1 MTSSSLN
8 KFIWNNAIVFILLNS
23 SGALNY
29 IFQII
34 LGRTLSPEQ
43 YGGFNS
49 LLATSALITTPF
61 TILHLVFSR
70 FIAGMADN
78 KLQKIKALLTICLK
92 TILAIVFGI
101 ALIGLLSAQWLQN
114 FLHTETSLP
123 IILILLATCFAAF
136 QNVVIAACEGMQRF
150 LTLGIIS
157 GGGSLA
163 RLLFAILFVVVL
175 GWGIEGGLLAV
186 TFAVFSGLV
195 FGVWQ
200 LRDVFKSQVVI
211 LPSNS
216 WLEMARFSIPSFLM
230 LTMVAIM
237 CNIDIILVRHYCPQD
252 QAGYYATATILGRI
266 AFFLP
271 SSLLMVLFPSVAKAT
286 ASGAKDHQYLLV
298 SLGLT
303 TILSVIVFLVF
314 FLAGQSIIQVVYGN
328 QYFSAAP
335 MLTIVTA
342 AMGLLAVSHVIFSY
356 NMARS
361 EFSFLWF
368 LIGGVLLMLSLVFL
382 YHDSAKTIAW
392 ILLFSS
398 ATIFLG
404 TILNRTY
411 LSFFQSKPSI

>member
-1 MTSSSLN
+1 M
-8 KFIWNNAIVFILLNS
+8 I
-23 SGALNY
+23 
-29 IFQII
+29 
-34 LGRTLSPEQ
+34 
-43 YGGFNS
+43 
-49 LLATSALITTPF
+49 
-61 TILHLVFSR
+61 
-70 FIAGMADN
+70 
-78 KLQKIKALLTICLK
+78 
-92 TILAIVFGI
+92 
-101 ALIGLLSAQWLQN
+101 
-114 FLHTETSLP
+114 
-123 IILILLATCFAAF
+123 
-136 QNVVIAACEGMQRF
+136 
-150 LTLGIIS
+150 
-157 GGGSLA
+157 
-163 RLLFAILFVVVL
+163 
-175 GWGIEGGLLAV
+175 
-186 TFAVFSGLV
+186 
-195 FGVWQ
+195 
-200 LRDVFKSQVVI
+200 
-211 LPSNS
+211 
-216 WLEMARFSIPSFLM
+216 
-230 LTMVAIM
+230 TMVAIM

-361 EFSFLWF
+361 EFGFLWP

-392 ILLFSS
+392 ILLFSTV
-398 ATIFLG
+398 TIFLG
-404 TILNRTY
+404 TILNRAY
-411 LSFFQSKPSI
+411 LSFFQPKPPI

>member
-200 LRDVFKSQVVI
+200 LRDVFKSQVVV

-230 LTMVAIM
+230 ITMVAIM
-237 CNIDIILVRHYCPQD
+237 CNIDIILVRHYCPQE

-286 ASGAKDHQYLLV
+286 TSGAKDHQYLLV

-303 TILSVIVFLVF
+303 TILSGIVFLVF

-335 MLTIVTA
+335 LLTIVTA

>member
-230 LTMVAIM
+230 ITMVAIM
-237 CNIDIILVRHYCPQD
+237 CNIDIILVRHYCPQE

-286 ASGAKDHQYLLV
+286 TSGAKDHQYLLV

-361 EFSFLWF
+361 EFSFLWP

-392 ILLFSS
+392 ILLFSTT
-398 ATIFLG
+398 TIFLG
-404 TILNRTY
+404 TILNRAY
-411 LSFFQSKPSI
+411 LSFFQAKSPI

>member
-230 LTMVAIM
+230 ITMVAIM
-237 CNIDIILVRHYCPQD
+237 CNIDIILVRHYCPQE

-286 ASGAKDHQYLLV
+286 TSGAKDHQYLLV

-303 TILSVIVFLVF
+303 TILSGIVFLVF

-335 MLTIVTA
+335 LLTIVTA

>member
-200 LRDVFKSQVVI
+200 LRDVFKSQVVV

-230 LTMVAIM
+230 ITMVTIM

-335 MLTIVTA
+335 LLTIVTA

>member
-230 LTMVAIM
+230 ITMVAIM
-237 CNIDIILVRHYCPQD
+237 CNIDIILVRHYCPQE

-286 ASGAKDHQYLLV
+286 TSGAKDHQYLLV

-303 TILSVIVFLVF
+303 TILSGIVFLVF

-335 MLTIVTA
+335 LLTIVTA

-411 LSFFQSKPSI
+411 LSFFQPKPPI

>member
-186 TFAVFSGLV
+186 TFAVSSGLV

-200 LRDVFKSQVVI
+200 LRDVFKSQVVV

-230 LTMVAIM
+230 ITMVTIM

-303 TILSVIVFLVF
+303 TILSGIVFLVF

-335 MLTIVTA
+335 LLTIVTA